1 LLDGR
6 PRLDLGL
13 IAPELQ
19 QRHSQLDVYRRA
31 RLDLIGGRERTA
43 GDQLLSKRGHGA
55 SHPVLATLRV
65 RRRITHESWTHKI
78 EWVARS
84 LQIRVVLGALVRRVR
99 GLALRMAKRAEEAMR
114 TIARPA
120 PVVGGLVR
128 DAVRSRDE
136 LIAENALLRQ

>member
-1 LLDGR
+1 M
-6 PRLDLGL
+6 
-13 IAPELQ
+13 
-19 QRHSQLDVYRRA
+19 
-31 RLDLIGGRERTA
+31 
-43 GDQLLSKRGHGA
+43 
-55 SHPVLATLRV
+55 
-65 RRRITHESWTHKI
+65 HKI